1 MAEEKAD
8 KEEEEVSEAIDLVEE
23 VLVAEIDQAEDL
35 VDSAEEA
42 VEDPVDSAAEEDLEE
57 ITLTVQEKCT
67 KQFVLNAK
75 KNAKF
80 LSSQHKEN
88 QFFVKIVS
96 KNTRNT
102 NS

>member
-42 VEDPVDSAAEEDLEE
+42 VEDPVDSAAEED
-57 ITLTVQEKCT
+57 
-67 KQFVLNAK
+67 
-75 KNAKF
+75 
-80 LSSQHKEN
+80 SRSRGQHRGRLLP
-88 QFFVKIVS
+88 
-96 KNTRNT
+96 RNRAGASLQA
-102 NS
+102 NCCSHGD